1 MTQKPGF
8 FKVGDRCRT
17 GAYGWFD
24 NRLYCWRLNWHVP
37 VWKSTIEIDNDF
49 VTAFREGIKEYSFVE
64 VSGLVPL
71 PMFTFRFEEPIGFW
85 HAIVNGQII
94 HPEHYYEVLKG
105 NRATIQ
111 LLLVN
116 NNKVIDTLPIE
127 VGGMIM
133 GKFYKSLSEQI
144 HPPYQQ
150 RDFNGAVTLFNQEQ
164 KLNQIL

>member
-71 PMFTFRFEEPIGFW
+71 PMFTS
-85 HAIVNGQII
+85 
-94 HPEHYYEVLKG
+94 VLKSQWFLACHSE
-105 NRATIQ
+105 RANHSPGT
-111 LLLVN
+111 LL
-116 NNKVIDTLPIE
+116 
-127 VGGMIM
+127 
-133 GKFYKSLSEQI
+133 
-144 HPPYQQ
+144 
-150 RDFNGAVTLFNQEQ
+150 
-164 KLNQIL
+164 